1 MMGDPVALETVWR
14 WIEANASRLDAE
26 EVCLEK
32 VPGRVPATAIRAG
45 ADVPATTGALVS
57 GYAVRADETI
67 GAAPYNPLSCPVIE
81 ASDGPLPRGAAA
93 RIECRWPLP
102 AGADAVLAS
111 EFVEPETDDRV
122 SILAPVAEGE
132 GVEMAASELRAG
144 DALWPVEGRGLPLR
158 PAQIGLLSA
167 AGILSVPVVRRPRT
181 RILVPGTSGA
191 VDILGPM
198 LRALAERDGAAVV
211 EVDRLDRRRA
221 VAASLIVDADVLLI
235 VGGDE
240 VPPGARIGDPIPGGA
255 EIAIRGVAIEP
266 GHETCLARQERTLI
280 ALLPGL
286 PAACFWSYELVAGRV
301 VRCLG
306 GRNPSPPYPTR
317 RLRTTRKIVS
327 ALGFMEVIPVLFD
340 SSNSG
345 AVVPLPVGRSPRL
358 RTIAQADGFTLVP
371 AASEGYAAGSVVTVC
386 LFEPYVRDPDRG

>member
-1 MMGDPVALETVWR
+1 MVDPVALEMVWR
-14 WIEANASRLDAE
+14 WIEANALRLDAE
-26 EVCLEK
+26 EVRLEAAQ
-32 VPGRVPATAIRAG
+32 GRVPATAIKAG
-45 ADVPATTGALVS
+45 ADVPATTRALAN

-67 GAAPYNPLSCPVIE
+67 GAAPYNPLSCPVVE
-81 ASDGPLPRGAAA
+81 AGDGPLPRGALA
-93 RIECRWPLP
+93 RIEAGQSLP

-122 SILAPVAEGE
+122 SVLAPLAEGE

-144 DALWPVEGRGLPLR
+144 DLLWPVDGRRQPLW

-167 AGILSVPVVRRPRT
+167 AGVLRVPVVRRPRT
-181 RILVPGTSGA
+181 RLLVSGTSGA
-191 VDILGPM
+191 ADILGPM
-198 LRALAERDGAAVV
+198 LRALAERDGGAAV
-211 EVDRLDRRRA
+211 EVGRLEHRQA
-221 VAASLIVDADVLLI
+221 IAANLIADADVVLI
-235 VGGDE
+235 AGYSEDN
-240 VPPGARIGDPIPGGA
+240 PGTRIGDLVPGGA

-266 GHETCLARQERTLI
+266 GHETCLARRGRTII

-306 GRNPSPPYPTR
+306 GRHSDPPYPVR

-327 ALGFMEVIPVLFD
+327 ALGFTEVVLVRFD
-340 SSNSG
+340 PSNSG
-345 AVVPLPVGRSPRL
+345 AVVPAPAGRSPRL

-371 AASEGYAAGSVVTVC
+371 AASEGCAAESVVAVC
-386 LFEPYVRDPDRG
+386 LFEPCGRDADRG